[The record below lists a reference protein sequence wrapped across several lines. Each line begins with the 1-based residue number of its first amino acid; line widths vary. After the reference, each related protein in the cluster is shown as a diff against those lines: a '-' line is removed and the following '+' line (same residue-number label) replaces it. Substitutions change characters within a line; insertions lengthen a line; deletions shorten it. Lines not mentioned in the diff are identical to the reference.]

1 MIIEYVIK
9 ILKDSQNRACGIVC
23 LNKEKI
29 SESNDLT
36 INVFMDAIETVQS
49 DFTVLA
55 IGGAADI
62 YQDAVYPLSQ
72 YGSMGLAMEAGVI
85 FQNLTESQ
93 FGLSSIKFRWNL
105 SGAYQQVIPRYI
117 SLPADEDPLQPI
129 SDPIEFL
136 QDYFPE
142 IQQLATAI
150 FLKGYQWPFDAER
163 IENYGSSLID
173 LAVYEETIGK
183 GRWVY
188 LDFQH
193 NPEGFS
199 LDNFEG
205 EGKDYL
211 VNSGVEQ
218 ILPIDRS
225 TISESAFI
233 KII

>member
-1 MIIEYVIK
+1 M
-9 ILKDSQNRACGIVC
+9 
-23 LNKEKI
+23 
-29 SESNDLT
+29 
-36 INVFMDAIETVQS
+36 
-49 DFTVLA
+49 
-55 IGGAADI
+55 
-62 YQDAVYPLSQ
+62 VYLQLSF
-72 YGSMGLAMEAGVI
+72 AG
-85 FQNLTESQ
+85 
-93 FGLSSIKFRWNL
+93 NL

-163 IENYGSSLID
+163 IENYGSSLIN

-183 GRWVY
+183 GRRVY

-218 ILPIDRS
+218 ILPIDRLQYLNPHS
-225 TISESAFI
+225 LKLYEDHGIDLRSEYLEIRLCAQHCNGGIKGDIWWQTNIPQLFVIGEANGSHGVHRPGGSALNAGQVGGI
-233 KII
+233 RCAEKIAYGDWELFN